1 MVIGD
6 RIGPYQV
13 TAQLGIGG
21 MGEVFRATD
30 TRLDRPVALKFSHK
44 PFSRSLLREARLA
57 CTVKHR
63 SICQLLD
70 VGEHAGE
77 CYLVLEF
84 VEGEPLSDRLAR
96 GAIPLQVAVDL
107 TLEVL
112 GAVSAMHGR
121 GLVHGDL
128 KPANIMLTPDGL
140 RILDFGLARLCSSAG
155 APPDVTQELST
166 LAEGGVH
173 GTPGYMSPE
182 QVRGEAATP
191 LSDLFAVGAILFE
204 MLSGAPAFP
213 GRTAGSRL
221 AAVLQD
227 SPASLTGSAVPD
239 AIDAIIR
246 RSLAKTPAAR
256 FASASEFAEGLRAA
270 VEAPSVS
277 DNVAAPTRM
286 LVLPFRA
293 LRHDPETEFLA
304 QSLPEAITNEL
315 AGMPLLQVRSSLVGN
330 RYGAM
335 PTDLKA
341 IAAEAD
347 VNIVVT
353 GTFLRAGHEMRVST
367 QMMQVPSGTI
377 LGVSTF
383 RSRADDLFA
392 IQDQAVRE
400 IVNALEAKSGV
411 KQVHANKNVPQMGS
425 AYQLYLRANLISQDR
440 RRIPEARSLYEQCL
454 AVDPNYAPAWARL
467 GRCYRL
473 IAKYNENPAENL
485 PLAQE
490 ALDRALA
497 LEPELDLAQSYYA
510 QLETDLGRPVNA
522 LVRLLRLAREKRHS
536 AEVFSGLVYAC
547 RFCGLLEESVQSHR
561 KARRLDPTV
570 GTSVTHTYF
579 QQQDYLHCLETYS
592 GDIGY
597 IDALALVGLG
607 HEDEALA
614 RVEDRLR
621 GGNSARHAR
630 LYLESLWALL
640 SGDSDTSRRHIQT
653 ATSEYFVGPEELFYL
668 ARQTVRLGD
677 VGPGLAMIQRAVH
690 GGYSVATALTT
701 DPWLRTIRESP
712 EFCEVVAIARENC
725 RKARQIFET
734 SGGPTLL
741 R

>member
-1 MVIGD
+1 MVIGH
-6 RIGPYQV
+6 RIGPYQI
-13 TAQLGIGG
+13 TAQLGAGG

-44 PFSRSLLREARLA
+44 PFSQSLLREARLA

-77 CYLVLEF
+77 WYLVLEF
-84 VEGEPLSDRLAR
+84 VEGEPLSDRIGR
-96 GAIPLQVAVDL
+96 GAMDPKEAVDL

-112 GAVSAMHGR
+112 LAVSAMHGR

-128 KPANIMLTPDGL
+128 KPANIMLTSDGL
-140 RILDFGLARLCSSAG
+140 RILDFGLARLWSGAG
-155 APPDVTQELST
+155 VVPDVTQELST
-166 LAEGGVH
+166 LTEAGVR

-182 QVRGEAATP
+182 QVRGEVATP
-191 LSDLFAVGAILFE
+191 LSDQFAVGAILFE
-204 MLSGAPAFP
+204 MIAGAPAFP
-213 GRTAGSRL
+213 GRTVGSRL

-227 SPASLTGSAVPD
+227 PPATLAGTVAPD

-256 FASASEFAEGLRAA
+256 FASASEFAEALRAA
-270 VEAPSVS
+270 YETPPRSATVPAS
-277 DNVAAPTRM
+277 TRI

-293 LRHDPETEFLA
+293 LRQDPETEFLA

-315 AGMPLLQVRSSLVGN
+315 ATMPLLQVRSSLVGN

-347 VNIVVT
+347 VNVVVT
-353 GTFLRAGHEMRVST
+353 GTFLRAGDQVRVST

-383 RSRADDLFA
+383 RSSADDLFD

-400 IVNALEAKSGV
+400 IANALEAKSGV
-411 KQVHANKNVPQMGS
+411 KRLQANKNVPRMGS
-425 AYQLYLRANLISQDR
+425 AYEMYLRANLVSQDR

-473 IAKYNENPAENL
+473 IAKYNEKPAENL

-497 LEPELDLAQSYYA
+497 LEPELELAQSYYA

-522 LVRLLRLAREKRHS
+522 LVRLLRLARDKRHS

-561 KARRLDPTV
+561 KARRLDPTIA
-570 GTSVTHTYF
+570 TSVTHTYF

-614 RVEDRLR
+614 RIEDRLR
-621 GGNSARHAR
+621 SDSARYAQ
-630 LYLESLWALL
+630 LYLKSLSALL
-640 SGDSDTSRRHIQT
+640 AEMPTLPAS
-653 ATSEYFVGPEELFYL
+653 
-668 ARQTVRLGD
+668 
-677 VGPGLAMIQRAVH
+677 IQRPPRPNT
-690 GGYSVATALTT
+690 SW
-701 DPWLRTIRESP
+701 DRR
-712 EFCEVVAIARENC
+712 NC
-725 RKARQIFET
+725 
-734 SGGPTLL
+734 STLPAKRYGSEIPGRGL
-741 R
+741 Q